1 MLVRHFFIP
10 GIAHSSYLLGGDR
23 TCAIIDPA
31 RDVDRYLEAA
41 DEEGLAI
48 THILETHLHADFVSG
63 HMDLAEATGADIYAP
78 ASGDCAFPHIP
89 VAGGDSFRIETLD
102 ISVRETPGHTPEHV
116 VYVVTDTSRGDEPA
130 GVFTGDTLFVNDVGR
145 PDLFPGRAREL
156 ATSLYHSLHDQIMS
170 LPDMCMVYPAH
181 GAGSLCGK
189 AIGAMRWSTIG
200 YERRYNEPLQ
210 VTDSERFIA
219 SLTGNMPPAPDHFG
233 RCTEINR
240 QGPALTRDLPA
251 PAPLTAPEFRRAA
264 GAGSTVVVDTRPYAA
279 FGGVHI
285 PGSYNLDSAGNVS
298 TFAGWVL
305 PPDREILLV
314 GADPTDVQNTV
325 IRLRRVGMDRV
336 RGYLKG
342 GMHAWSRSG
351 YPAAHLPQLSAGEVN
366 ELVTG
371 GQGAVLDVRTPDEY
385 AEGHVPGA
393 VNMLAMDV
401 RTRSAELDP
410 GESYI
415 LMCGS
420 GIRASLAGSI
430 LLQHGFNHLFNA
442 AGGMAAYLAAGYPIE
457 REGP

>member
-10 GIAHSSYLLGGDR
+10 GIAHSSYLLGGDQI
-23 TCAIIDPA
+23 CAIIDPA
-31 RDVDRYLEAA
+31 RDIDRYLEAA

-78 ASGDCAFPHIP
+78 AHGTCAFPHNP
-89 VAGGDSFRIETLD
+89 VAGGDTFRIETLE
-102 ISVRETPGHTPEHV
+102 IEVRETPGHTPEHI
-116 VYVVTDTSRGDEPA
+116 VYVVTDTSRGGEPV
-130 GVFTGDTLFVNDVGR
+130 GIFTGDTLFVNDVGR

-156 ATSLYHSLHDQIMS
+156 ATSLYSSLHDEIME

-210 VTDSERFIA
+210 VTDTGTFIT
-219 SLTGNMPPAPDHFG
+219 SLTVDMPPAPDHFG

-240 QGPALTRDLPA
+240 QGPALIRDLPSPDA
-251 PAPLTAPEFRRAA
+251 LRPGEFQRVAEEE
-264 GAGSTVVVDTRPYAA
+264 STIVVDTRSYTA
-279 FGGVHI
+279 FGGMHI

-305 PPDREILLV
+305 PPDRDMLLV
-314 GADPTDVQNTV
+314 CADPTEVPYTV
-325 IRLRRVGMDRV
+325 TRLHRVGLDRV
-336 RGYLKG
+336 RGYLRG
-342 GMHAWSRSG
+342 GMHAWNRGG
-351 YPAAHLPQLSAGEVN
+351 YPAGHLPQLSAEEVN
-366 ELVTG
+366 ERVTG
-371 GQGAVLDVRTPDEY
+371 GQVTVLDVRTPDEY
-385 AEGHVPGA
+385 AGGHVPGA
-393 VNMLAMDV
+393 VNILAMDV
-401 RTRSAELDP
+401 RTRYAELDRHSP
-410 GESYI
+410 YI

-430 LLQHGFNHLFNA
+430 LLQHGFDHLYNA
-442 AGGMAAYLAAGYPIE
+442 AGGMAAYRAAGFPI
-457 REGP
+457 GGA